1 MFLDSDE
8 RIDLDMHNVEGYSN
22 ELKKLKRDDSDLVL
36 NLELKNAVT
45 NKFRLR
51 VWRYSQGEYLY
62 LLGNRGVTMKY
73 KEYTIIKEKNLES

>member
-22 ELKKLKRDDSDLVL
+22 EFKKLKRDDGDLVL

-45 NKFRLR
+45 NKFRFR

>member
-1 MFLDSDE
+1 MDSDE

-36 NLELKNAVT
+36 NLELKNAIA

-51 VWRYSQGEYLY
+51 VSRYSQGEYLY
-62 LLGNRGVTMKY
+62 LLGNRGITMKY